1 MYDFDIE
8 MSELIKSIEWS
19 VFRIVFSIC
28 GNLIFYKDVVIV
40 EDGNI
45 YLINGKSLFFYLYE
59 INVY

>member
-8 MSELIKSIEWS
+8 MSELIKSTEWS
-19 VFRIVFSIC
+19 ASRIVPSIC

-45 YLINGKSLFFYLYE
+45 YLTNGKSPPFYPYE
-59 INVY
+59 INVH